1 MSYSHAEA
9 NFLAVLALQQET
21 AQLLRA
27 LAETD
32 TERARQLCEEA
43 DESTRDPQ

>member
-9 NFLAVLALQQET
+9 NLMAISALRQET

-32 TERARQLCEEA
+32 PERARQLCEEA
-43 DESTRDPQ
+43 YETSRDPQ

>member
-9 NFLAVLALQQET
+9 NLMATLTLEQES

-32 TERARQLCEEA
+32 PERARQLCEEA
-43 DESTRDPQ
+43 DEITGD

>member
-9 NFLAVLALQQET
+9 NLLAVLALQQET

-27 LAETD
+27 LAATNAEG
-32 TERARQLCEEA
+32 ARRLCEEA
-43 DESTRDPQ
+43 DKTTRDPQ

>member
-9 NFLAVLALQQET
+9 NLMATLALEQET

-27 LAETD
+27 VPA
-32 TERARQLCEEA
+32 
-43 DESTRDPQ
+43 P